1 MRINYEGLVDKL
13 SAELDI
19 KILQNKLIASNVA
32 NVDTPGYKAKDLKFA
47 NVLQDEMGNMHLKKT
62 HPSHMESSTTG
73 IKNNEIVEDPN
84 PGRPDG
90 NNVNIDDELLK
101 LSKNNIQYS
110 VAVQLL
116 AKYLGQIRESILQAR

>member
-1 MRINYEGLVDKL
+1 MRINYETLVDKL
-13 SAELDI
+13 GAELDT
-19 KILQNKLIASNVA
+19 KILQSKLIASNVA

-47 NVLQDEMGNMHLKKT
+47 NVLQDEMGNLHMKKT
-62 HPSHMESSTTG
+62 DLRHMEG
-73 IKNNEIVEDPN
+73 ITSEIRNNEIIEDPN

-101 LSKNNIQYS
+101 LNRNNIQYT

-116 AKYLGQIRESILQAR
+116 AKYLGMVKDTIQQAR